1 MNSIYYGGGAT
12 FELQRFTLIRPATER
27 TVEAREGLW
36 AGGLNVDL
44 LIGYE
49 FMRASAVHFFGQFDV
64 NLPAYVLDTENSAG
78 RIKTYLPGA
87 IAQIGIL
94 F

>member
-1 MNSIYYGGGAT
+1 
-12 FELQRFTLIRPATER
+12 
-27 TVEAREGLW
+27 LW
-36 AGGLNVDL
+36 TGGLDVDL

-49 FMRASAVHFFGQFDV
+49 FMRASAVHFFAQLDV

-78 RIKTYLPGA
+78 RINTYLPGA